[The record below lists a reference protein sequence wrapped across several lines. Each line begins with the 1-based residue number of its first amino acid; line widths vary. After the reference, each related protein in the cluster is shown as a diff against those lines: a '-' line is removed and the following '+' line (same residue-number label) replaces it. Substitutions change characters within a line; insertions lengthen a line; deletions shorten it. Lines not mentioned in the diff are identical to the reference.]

1 MDDSG
6 NASKAPGSST
16 SGATTGAKT
25 LEIGIVE
32 EKKAMADRI
41 GEFAEKTS
49 ERAGMLA
56 DDARDV
62 VSENPWGS
70 TLTAFAVGLVT
81 GTLLG
86 VLLSRD

>member
-6 NASKAPGSST
+6 NAATPSGSST
-16 SGATTGAKT
+16 SGATQGVKASAA
-25 LEIGIVE
+25 IAE
-32 EKKAMADRI
+32 EERVVADRLR
-41 GEFAEKTS
+41 EPAEKTS
-49 ERAGMLA
+49 ERPAMLA

-62 VSENPWGS
+62 ITENPLVS
-70 TLTAFAVGLVT
+70 TLTVFAVGLVT